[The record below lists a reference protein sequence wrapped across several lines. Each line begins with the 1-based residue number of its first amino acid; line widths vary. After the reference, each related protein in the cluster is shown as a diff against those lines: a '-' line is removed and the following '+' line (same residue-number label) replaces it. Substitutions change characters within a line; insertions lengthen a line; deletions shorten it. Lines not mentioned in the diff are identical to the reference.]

1 MAAWHVACGQGD
13 VRDMLACSIH
23 SGSKFLRD
31 FAMRRISGSSSLIAI
46 ATIVFGLA
54 FSTQAATLGV
64 DDLSSTDTASGL
76 RETLSRGA
84 EMAVSQLGKPNGF
97 MGDARV
103 KIPLPESLRTA
114 EKMMRK
120 LGMKKQ
126 ADELIETM
134 NRAAESAV
142 VEARPILINAVK
154 NMSFDDAR
162 AILTGGDDA
171 ATQYFKRATSGPIGE
186 KFLPIV
192 KQATAKVQ
200 LADKY
205 NQYAGKAA
213 KFGLLDAKDADLD
226 AYVTQKALDG
236 LFLLI
241 AEQEKSIRKDPIG
254 TGSKLLQTVF
264 GALGK

>member
-1 MAAWHVACGQGD
+1 MRHFSGFSSVAA
-13 VRDMLACSIH
+13 
-23 SGSKFLRD
+23 
-31 FAMRRISGSSSLIAI
+31 
-46 ATIVFGLA
+46 IVFGLILSA
-54 FSTQAATLGV
+54 QALALGV
-64 DDLSSTDTASGL
+64 DDLSGKETSSGL
-76 RETLSRGA
+76 KEALSRGA
-84 EMAVSQLGKPNGF
+84 DLAVTQLGKPNGF

-103 KIPLPESLRTA
+103 KIPLPESLQGA

-126 ADELIETM
+126 ADKLIETM
-134 NRAAESAV
+134 NRAAETAV
-142 VEARPILINAVK
+142 LEAKPILINAVK
-154 NMSFDDAR
+154 NMSFDDAK

-171 ATQYFKRATSGPIGE
+171 ATQYFKRTTSAPIGE

-192 KQATAKVQ
+192 KQATAKVK

-213 KFGLLDAKDADLD
+213 GLGLIDEKDADLD
-226 AYVTQKALDG
+226 SYVTQKTLDG

-241 AEQEKSIRKDPIG
+241 AEQEKAIRKDPIG

>member
-1 MAAWHVACGQGD
+1 MCH
-13 VRDMLACSIH
+13 
-23 SGSKFLRD
+23 
-31 FAMRRISGSSSLIAI
+31 ISGLSRVA
-46 ATIVFGLA
+46 AIVFALVLSA
-54 FSTQAATLGV
+54 QAAALGV
-64 DDLSSTDTASGL
+64 DDLSSKDTSSGL
-76 RETLSRGA
+76 KEALSRGA

-103 KIPLPESLRTA
+103 KIPLPESLRGA

-126 ADELIETM
+126 ADKLIETM

-142 VEARPILINAVK
+142 VEAKPILINAVK
-154 NMSFDDAR
+154 NMSFDDAK

-171 ATQYFKRATSGPIGE
+171 ATQYFKRTTSAPIGE

-200 LADKY
+200 LAYIY

-213 KFGLLDAKDADLD
+213 SLGLIDDKDADLD
-226 AYVTQKALDG
+226 TYVTQKALDG
-236 LFLLI
+236 LFLMI
-241 AEQEKSIRKDPIG
+241 AEQEKAIRKDPIG

-264 GALGK
+264 GALLK